1 MFIIIVPVINIVIA
15 IIMYAFSLQVL
26 NNAAD
31 IETHIV

>member
-15 IIMYAFSLQVL
+15 ITMYAFALQVL
-26 NNAAD
+26 NNSAD